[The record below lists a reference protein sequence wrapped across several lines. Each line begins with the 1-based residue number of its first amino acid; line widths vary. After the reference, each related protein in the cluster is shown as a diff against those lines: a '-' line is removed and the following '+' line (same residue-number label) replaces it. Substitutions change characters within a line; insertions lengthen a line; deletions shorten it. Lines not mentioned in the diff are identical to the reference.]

1 VGEDET
7 LVSSPGRV
15 RQSRAKSKELKF
27 FLTPPNGVVGED
39 ETLVSSPGRVRQSR
53 AKGEDETLVS
63 SPKRNKVRKYNLILK
78 LLLEKQKFYQT
89 LNQCI
94 EALPFFEERFVFPE
108 PNRVL

>member
-15 RQSRAKSKELKF
+15 RQSRAK
-27 FLTPPNGVVGED
+27 GED